1 LPTLSLGPDA
11 LGTNK
16 LGAQTTSALK
26 PSLIIPRVLLVD
38 DSDANL
44 VALESV
50 LEVLGETLVRARS
63 GQEALAALLEH
74 EFAVV
79 LLDVRM
85 PDMDGFEVARL
96 IRQRSKELP
105 IIFIS
110 AFEPARDELEG
121 AYNLGAVDFVVKPL
135 IAPVLRTKVRV
146 FVDLFRSKQE
156 LARRVEERTEA
167 LVASERRL
175 AAELESFRRLQQ
187 VSTRMISEE
196 NPQSL
201 YEQIL
206 DAATAIMRSEYAS
219 IQMYYPERGPAGEL
233 RLLGFRG
240 FNANAARFW
249 EWVRP
254 ASESTCGIALMSRER
269 VVVADVE
276 TCDFMAGSEDL
287 RTYLETGIHAVQSTP
302 LLSRGGQLL
311 GMISTHWR
319 RPHQPAEGELR
330 LLDVLA
336 RQAADLIERSKT
348 ISEVRRLNDDLE
360 KRVRERTASLEELI
374 RELNTFAYTVAHDLR
389 APIRAMQTS
398 ADLLLEECSPQ
409 LGEFGRDLASRIARA
424 GERMDALIRDLLAY
438 SRLSREEV
446 TLAPVDLN
454 SILPAMLRDLE
465 DDLSS
470 SRGEVRAEGPL
481 PAVLGNETMLR
492 QALTNLVSNGL
503 KFVAPEKEPRVII
516 RAESRGGHVRIW
528 VEDNGIGIS
537 GEYHDRL
544 FRVFE
549 RLHAADT
556 YPGTGI
562 GLAIVRRAL
571 ERMSGTTGVISEEG
585 KGSRFWIELGGPR
598 AKDSEDAKP

>member
-1 LPTLSLGPDA
+1 
-11 LGTNK
+11 LGTVK
-16 LGAQTTSALK
+16 HGVQVAPAHKSGAVL
-26 PSLIIPRVLLVD
+26 PRVLLVD
-38 DSDANL
+38 DTDANL

-50 LEVLGETLVRARS
+50 LDGLGEALVRARS
-63 GQEALAALLEH
+63 GQEALATLLEK

-110 AFEPARDELEG
+110 AFEPSRSELEA
-121 AYNLGAVDFVVKPL
+121 AYELGAVDFVVKPL
-135 IAPVLRTKVRV
+135 IASVLRTKVRV
-146 FVDLFRSKQE
+146 FVDLYRSKQE

-167 LVASERRL
+167 LLASERRL
-175 AAELESFRRLQQ
+175 AAELESFRCLQQ
-187 VSTRMISEE
+187 LSTRMIREE

-249 EWVRP
+249 EWVQP
-254 ASESTCGIALMSRER
+254 ASESTCGIALRTRER
-269 VVVADVE
+269 VVVTDVE
-276 TCDFMAGSEDL
+276 TCEFMAGSEDL
-287 RTYLETGIHAVQSTP
+287 KTYLETGIRAVQSTP
-302 LLSRGGQLL
+302 LLSRGGRLL

-319 RPHQPAEGELR
+319 APHEPADGELR

-336 RQAADLIERSKT
+336 RQAADLIERSHS

-360 KRVRERTASLEELI
+360 RRVRERTASLEEMI

-389 APIRAMQTS
+389 APVRAMQTS
-398 ADLLLEECSPQ
+398 GHLLLEDFSPQ
-409 LGEFGRDLASRIARA
+409 LGELGQDLALRIVRA
-424 GERMDALIRDLLAY
+424 GERMDALIRDLLSY
-438 SRLSREEV
+438 SRLSREDV
-446 TLAPVDLN
+446 TLAKVDLN
-454 SILPAMLRDLE
+454 SVVRPILQELESQVPAA
-465 DDLSS
+465 
-470 SRGEVRAEGPL
+470 RGQVRAEGPL
-481 PAVLGNETMLR
+481 PEVLGNETMLR

-503 KFVAPEKEPRVII
+503 KFVAPGRKPQVII
-516 RAESRGGHVRIW
+516 RAETREGRVRIW
-528 VEDNGIGIS
+528 VEDNGIGIAK
-537 GEYHDRL
+537 EYHDRL

-549 RLHAADT
+549 RFHAGDR

-571 ERMSGTTGVISEEG
+571 ERMSGSSGVISEQG
-585 KGSRFWIELGGPR
+585 MGSRFWIELSGPGTKS
-598 AKDSEDAKP
+598 ADDAKS

>member
-1 LPTLSLGPDA
+1 